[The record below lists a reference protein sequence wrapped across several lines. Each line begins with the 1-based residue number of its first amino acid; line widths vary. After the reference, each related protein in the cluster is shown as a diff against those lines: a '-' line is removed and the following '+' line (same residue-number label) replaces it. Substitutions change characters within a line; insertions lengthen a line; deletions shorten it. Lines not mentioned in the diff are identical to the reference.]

1 MQPRS
6 ASLEL
11 PAVPMASS
19 QARRAT
25 RSVLQEWHV
34 PQGVVDDALLVVS
47 ELVTNAVRHA
57 GDESS
62 TLELELARS
71 GDHLRVALSDG
82 SKASPS
88 PRSASH
94 VAEDGRG
101 MAILAAL
108 SDRWG
113 IEPHNG
119 GKQVWWEVD
128 LSAHAGRRDPAS
140 RAGVGLSA

>member
-1 MQPRS
+1 L
-6 ASLEL
+6 ASRE
-11 PAVPMASS
+11 
-19 QARRAT
+19 ARRAA
-25 RSVLQEWHV
+25 RSYLQDWQV
-34 PQGVVDDALLVVS
+34 PAPVVDDALLVVS

-57 GDESS
+57 GSESR
-62 TLELELARS
+62 TLELELART

-82 SKASPS
+82 STASPS

-128 LSAHAGRRDPAS
+128 LSARDGRRDPTP
-140 RAGVGLSA
+140 RGGTTLSA

>member
-1 MQPRS
+1 
-6 ASLEL
+6 
-11 PAVPMASS
+11 MASRE
-19 QARRAT
+19 ARRAT
-25 RSVLQEWHV
+25 RSHLQDWHV
-34 PQGVVDDALLVVS
+34 PAPVVDDALIVVS

-57 GDESS
+57 GDESD

-82 SKASPS
+82 STASPS

-128 LSAHAGRRDPAS
+128 LSAREGRSDTPP
-140 RAGVGLSA
+140 RADRSLSA